1 MKLAFVLR
9 LGDESRPSE
18 GRLEGW
24 IQEVDTWVERR
35 FRSTEELL
43 SFLGQRFDLV
53 KSSAEKD
60 GPDRRSKK

>member
-9 LGDESRPSE
+9 LGVESRPSE
-18 GRLEGW
+18 GQVEGW
-24 IQEVDTWVERR
+24 VQEVDTWVERR

-53 KSSAEKD
+53 KPSLEKD
-60 GPDRRSKK
+60 RPDPGSKR